1 MSLWGQFLIQKRN
14 ADNCSIFFVSE
25 VNKNQLVK
33 GLEDVTLCEK
43 EACTFEVVLSHAYVQ
58 GQWSRDG
65 VPLKSRP
72 VCRIA
77 TQGKKHTLKL
87 TRVTVA
93 DMGVISFKAEG
104 IESSAMLTVTGTIP
118 SICNLYLMRYIKSF
132 LCGIMGGCLRT
143 QKFWI
148 ICSLCQFKSY

>member
-1 MSLWGQFLIQKRN
+1 MNRI
-14 ADNCSIFFVSE
+14 
-25 VNKNQLVK
+25 QLVK

-77 TQGKKHTLKL
+77 TQGKKHTLTL

-93 DMGVISFKAEG
+93 DMGVISFKVEG
-104 IESSAMLTVTGTIP
+104 IESSAMLTITGTIP

-132 LCGIMGGCLRT
+132 LCGIMGGMSQNPEVLDNLL
-143 QKFWI
+143 
-148 ICSLCQFKSY
+148 SLSV